1 MTTLMPVRCISCGRP
16 IGQYWEILK
25 KRVAEGESAKSV
37 LDSLGINN
45 YCCRSLL
52 LTHVDTLPQIA
63 KFKR

>member
-1 MTTLMPVRCISCGRP
+1 MLIPVRCISCGRP
-16 IGQYWEILK
+16 IGHLWEK
-25 KRVAEGESAKSV
+25 FKQRVAAGESGKTV
-37 LDSLGINN
+37 LDSLGVTS